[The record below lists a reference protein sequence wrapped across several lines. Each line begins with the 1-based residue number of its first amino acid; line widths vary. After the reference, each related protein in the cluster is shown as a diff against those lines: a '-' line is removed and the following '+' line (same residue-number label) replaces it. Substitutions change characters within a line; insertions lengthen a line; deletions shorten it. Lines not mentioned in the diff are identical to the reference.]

1 MPGPIA
7 TVFVECLPVEPGEIS
22 PAQDHLKMTL
32 IFDGNNIRK
41 MLIPIWVSLIC
52 YYFLKFN
59 LLEVLIEKES
69 AVVSCE
75 GNRTKT
81 VRRTVEHMNSFLL
94 KSIT

>member
-22 PAQDHLKMTL
+22 LPQDHLKMTL

-41 MLIPIWVSLIC
+41 MRIPIWVSLMC

-59 LLEVLIEKES
+59 L
-69 AVVSCE
+69 
-75 GNRTKT
+75 
-81 VRRTVEHMNSFLL
+81 
-94 KSIT
+94 